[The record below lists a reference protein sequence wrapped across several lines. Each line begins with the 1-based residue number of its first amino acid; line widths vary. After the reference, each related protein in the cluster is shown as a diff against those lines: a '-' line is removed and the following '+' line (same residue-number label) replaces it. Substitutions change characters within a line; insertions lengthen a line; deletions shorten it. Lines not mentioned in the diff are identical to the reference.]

1 MNALTKTAI
10 VLITA
15 LVAIGSAS
23 FIQDYLDSMR
33 EKKLDE
39 ELLYLPNEKLLNHFT
54 GGMSSVVADL
64 LWLRT
69 IQYTVMEFH
78 NVDRKFTWLE
88 QMCTTV
94 TKLDPNF
101 EGAYVHGGMLL
112 AAIGADDK
120 AMTLLK
126 TGMANNPDSWEIPF
140 EIAKIY
146 LLNRRENPESP
157 AMLAHY
163 LSIVAQR
170 SEDGSF
176 YYDWIENLQDLHD
189 LDEHA
194 MVIWRD
200 VRDRAKDDLTREIA
214 ETNILDLSLRMNVR
228 TLQEMVDAYREQTGK
243 PPEKLDDAVDPGLLA
258 TLHVNVKAGRFF
270 LDAEGKAQ
278 NTVVLDNQTEKLRTG
293 LNYAVRSF
301 QKLNERYPGS
311 LDELGTWANSILP
324 RHPYLDR
331 EWEYDPETGELR

>member
-1 MNALTKTAI
+1 MAHKA
-10 VLITA
+10 
-15 LVAIGSAS
+15 
-23 FIQDYLDSMR
+23 
-33 EKKLDE
+33 
-39 ELLYLPNEKLLNHFT
+39 
-54 GGMSSVVADL
+54 
-64 LWLRT
+64 
-69 IQYTVMEFH
+69 
-78 NVDRKFTWLE
+78 
-88 QMCTTV
+88 TTV
-94 TKLDPNF
+94 STIRLLDVLP
-101 EGAYVHGGMLL
+101 EHPMITLP
-112 AAIGADDK
+112 AAMA
-120 AMTLLK
+120 LLK

-157 AMLAHY
+157 AMLTHY

-194 MVIWRD
+194 MTIWMD
-200 VRDRAKDDLTREIA
+200 VRDKAEDDLTREIA
-214 ETNILDLSLRMNVR
+214 EANILDLSLRMNVR
-228 TLQEMVDAYREQTGK
+228 TLQEMVDGYRERTSK
-243 PPEKLDDAVDPGLLA
+243 TPEKLDVAVDPGLLA
-258 TLHVNVKAGRFF
+258 TLHANVKAGRFF
-270 LDAEGKAQ
+270 LDAEGKVQ

-301 QKLNERYPGS
+301 QKINERYPGS

-331 EWEYDPETGELR
+331 EWQYDPETGEVR